1 VSFVLQS
8 EQEED
13 NMTAKRIDAWE
24 RIQIRERS
32 GIWYFFKYTL
42 KDWTSKIFKTDF
54 PEELLCTSFN
64 LFYKK
69 WTGNNDPVN
78 RSQFEDEDAYERAEE
93 LYQEIEALLDYW
105 KYRTWK
111 PIDRI
116 LDDQMFI
123 RLVKI
128 RHKLNFDSF

>member
-1 VSFVLQS
+1 
-8 EQEED
+8 
-13 NMTAKRIDAWE
+13 MRARRIDAWE
-24 RIQIRERS
+24 RIQARERNRL
-32 GIWYFFKYTL
+32 WYFFKYTL
-42 KDWTSKIFKTDF
+42 KDWTRRVFKNDF

-78 RSQFEDEDAYERAEE
+78 RSSFTNEEDYEKAEY
-93 LYQEIEALLDYW
+93 LYQEIEALLEYW

-111 PIDRI
+111 PIDRV

-128 RHKLNFDSF
+128 RHKLNFDDF